1 MTYTFKLARR
11 LAVSRNFAM
20 LPVLL
25 LFAGCTGDATSP
37 ENSPN
42 DVPGSGIYAWR
53 PQESTPVALLVSPS
67 SVIVETNQLL
77 QFRAR
82 GRNRAGDE
90 VLAPVTWS
98 TTGGTILPDGRFSA
112 ASVGTYQITGRTR
125 TREGEEMVQTST
137 INVVRRQ
144 SRLKSIDVTPGSAT
158 LNPGVTQTFAA
169 IGRLAND
176 DTVPIG
182 VTWSA
187 KGGTIDAGGLYVAG
201 DSAGTFKVIATKN
214 LSALADTATIT
225 ISAPPSPPPSDSVP
239 TPPTIPVEPLPPA
252 PDTTPTL
259 PPPPPPPPPA
269 PVLAQVALLP
279 GSATLAPGT
288 TKQFSAYGR
297 TTTGDS
303 VAVNVVFS
311 ATGGTVT
318 AGGLFTAG
326 SLAGSFRVIASV
338 GGLADTSTV
347 TVTQPLGSGSGFSGI
362 TFGPYH
368 VPPDSLGRPGFYYS
382 GGTRNGYPGTLLS
395 ELSKARAAKGR
406 VAISLLRAKTQDAT
420 GKLSVATTKSYIAT
434 WPDISSYVA
443 DGTVVGIIV
452 SDDITWP
459 DAWGG
464 ERPPLA
470 RVDSIALL
478 VKNRWP
484 NAVTMVRAAPTHLVG
499 RTWRWLETGWAQYD
513 GPYRSGPPAT
523 YRANQVASAKA
534 LRLGLVLS
542 LNVLNGGCGPVELGA
557 CMPEA
562 PGTSILGTFADAE
575 SVRRYQMSAA
585 EVLHYGRTFLAESYN
600 CAFIHWQW
608 SPIWTADRP
617 LSQLEG
623 VKAFDTRPD
632 VQAAMTELSSIARQ
646 RQSTSCLQR

>member
-1 MTYTFKLARR
+1 
-11 LAVSRNFAM
+11 M

-25 LFAGCTGDATSP
+25 LVAGCTGGDATSP

-67 SVIVETNQLL
+67 RVIVETNQLL

-90 VLAPVTWS
+90 VVAPVTWS

-112 ASVGTYQITGRTR
+112 ASVGTYQVTGRTR
-125 TREGEEMVQTST
+125 TREGTEMVQTSA

-144 SRLKSIDVTPGSAT
+144 SKLKSIEVTPVSAT

-182 VTWSA
+182 VSWSA

-201 DSAGTFKVIATKN
+201 DTAGTFKVIATKN
-214 LSALADTATIT
+214 ASTLADTATIT
-225 ISAPPSPPPSDSVP
+225 ISAPPSPPPPSDSVP
-239 TPPTIPVEPLPPA
+239 TPPTIPVEPV
-252 PDTTPTL
+252 
-259 PPPPPPPPPA
+259 PPPPDTAPTPPPPA
-269 PVLAQVALLP
+269 PVLAQVTLLP
-279 GSATLAPGT
+279 ASATLAPGT

-297 TTTGDS
+297 TTVGDS

-318 AGGLFTAG
+318 AAGLYTAG
-326 SLAGSFRVIASV
+326 SSAGSFRVIASAE
-338 GGLADTSTV
+338 GLADTSTV

-368 VPPDSLGRPGFYYS
+368 VPLDSLGRPGFYYS
-382 GGTRNGYPGTLLS
+382 GGTRNGVPLTLLS
-395 ELSKARAAKGR
+395 DLSKVRAVKSR

-420 GKLSVATTKSYIAT
+420 GRLSVATTQAYIAT
-434 WPDISSYVA
+434 WPDISSYIA

-484 NAVTMVRAAPTHLVG
+484 NAVTMVRATPTQLVG

-523 YRANQVASAKA
+523 YRANQAASAKA
-534 LRLGLVLS
+534 QRLGLVLS

-562 PGTSILGTFADAE
+562 PGTSILGTFADAA

-585 EVLHYGRTFLAESYN
+585 EVLHYGKTFLAEPYN

-608 SPIWTADRP
+608 SPIWTANRP
-617 LSQLEG
+617 AEQLAG
-623 VKAFDTRPD
+623 VQAFDTRPD

-646 RQSTSCLQR
+646 RPFTSCLQR

>member
-1 MTYTFKLARR
+1 
-11 LAVSRNFAM
+11 M

-25 LFAGCTGDATSP
+25 LVAGCTGGDATSP

-67 SVIVETNQLL
+67 RVIVETNQLL

-90 VLAPVTWS
+90 VVAPVTWS

-112 ASVGTYQITGRTR
+112 ASVGTYQVTGRTR
-125 TREGEEMVQTST
+125 TREGTEMVQTSA

-144 SRLKSIDVTPGSAT
+144 SKLKSIEVTPVSAT

-182 VTWSA
+182 VSWSA

-201 DSAGTFKVIATKN
+201 DTAGTFKVIATKN
-214 LSALADTATIT
+214 ASTLADTATIT
-225 ISAPPSPPPSDSVP
+225 ISAPPSPPPPSDSVP
-239 TPPTIPVEPLPPA
+239 TPPTIPVEPV
-252 PDTTPTL
+252 
-259 PPPPPPPPPA
+259 PPPPDTAPTPPPPA
-269 PVLAQVALLP
+269 PVLAQVTLLP
-279 GSATLAPGT
+279 ASTTLAPGT

-297 TTTGDS
+297 TTVGDS

-318 AGGLFTAG
+318 AAGLYTAG
-326 SLAGSFRVIASV
+326 SSAGSFRVIASAE
-338 GGLADTSTV
+338 GLADTSTV

-368 VPPDSLGRPGFYYS
+368 VPLDSLGRPGFYYS
-382 GGTRNGYPGTLLS
+382 GGTRNGVPLTLLS
-395 ELSKARAAKGR
+395 DLSKVRAVKSR

-420 GKLSVATTKSYIAT
+420 GRLSVATTQAYIAT
-434 WPDISSYVA
+434 WPDISSYIA

-484 NAVTMVRAAPTHLVG
+484 NAVTMVRATPTQLVG

-523 YRANQVASAKA
+523 YRANQAASAKA
-534 LRLGLVLS
+534 QRLGLVLS

-562 PGTSILGTFADAE
+562 PGTSILGTFADAA

-585 EVLHYGRTFLAESYN
+585 EVLHYGKTFLAEPYN

-608 SPIWTADRP
+608 SPIWTANRP
-617 LSQLEG
+617 AEQLAG
-623 VKAFDTRPD
+623 VQAFDTRPD

-646 RQSTSCLQR
+646 RPFTSCLQR

>member
-11 LAVSRNFAM
+11 LAVSRNFRM

-25 LFAGCTGDATSP
+25 LVAGCTGGDATSP

-67 SVIVETNQLL
+67 RVIVETNQLL

-90 VLAPVTWS
+90 VVAPVTWS

-112 ASVGTYQITGRTR
+112 ASVGTYQVTGRTR
-125 TREGEEMVQTST
+125 TREGTEMVQTSA

-144 SRLKSIDVTPGSAT
+144 SKLKSIEVTPVSAT

-182 VTWSA
+182 VSWSA

-201 DSAGTFKVIATKN
+201 DTAGTFKVIATKN
-214 LSALADTATIT
+214 ASTLADTATIT
-225 ISAPPSPPPSDSVP
+225 ISAPPSPPPPSDSVP
-239 TPPTIPVEPLPPA
+239 TPPTIPVEPV
-252 PDTTPTL
+252 
-259 PPPPPPPPPA
+259 PPPPDTAPTPPPPA
-269 PVLAQVALLP
+269 PVLAQVTLLP
-279 GSATLAPGT
+279 ASTTLAPGT

-297 TTTGDS
+297 TTVGDS

-318 AGGLFTAG
+318 AAGLYTAG
-326 SLAGSFRVIASV
+326 SSAGSFRVIASAE
-338 GGLADTSTV
+338 GLADTSTV

-368 VPPDSLGRPGFYYS
+368 VPLDSLGRPGFYYS
-382 GGTRNGYPGTLLS
+382 GGTRNGVPLTLLS
-395 ELSKARAAKGR
+395 DLSKVRAVKSR

-420 GKLSVATTKSYIAT
+420 GRLSVATTQAYIAT
-434 WPDISSYVA
+434 WPDISSYIA

-484 NAVTMVRAAPTHLVG
+484 NAVTMVRATPTQLVG

-523 YRANQVASAKA
+523 YRANQAASAKA
-534 LRLGLVLS
+534 QRLGLVLS

-562 PGTSILGTFADAE
+562 PGTSILGTFADAA

-585 EVLHYGRTFLAESYN
+585 EVLHYGKTFLAEPYN

-608 SPIWTADRP
+608 SPIWTANRP
-617 LSQLEG
+617 AEQLAG
-623 VKAFDTRPD
+623 VQAFDTRPD

-646 RQSTSCLQR
+646 RPFTSCLQR

>member
-11 LAVSRNFAM
+11 LAVSRNFRM

-25 LFAGCTGDATSP
+25 LVAGCTGGDATSP
-37 ENSPN
+37 EHSPN

-67 SVIVETNQLL
+67 SVVAETNQLL

-90 VLAPVTWS
+90 VVAPVTWS
-98 TTGGTILPDGRFSA
+98 TTGGTILPDGRFAA
-112 ASVGTYQITGRTR
+112 ASVGTYQVTGRTR
-125 TREGEEMVQTST
+125 TREGQELVQTST

-144 SRLKSIDVTPGSAT
+144 SRLKSIDVTPGTAT

-169 IGRLAND
+169 VGRLAND

-182 VTWSA
+182 VSWSA
-187 KGGTIDAGGLYVAG
+187 KGGTIDAGGLYLAG
-201 DSAGTFKVIATKN
+201 DTAGTFKVIATKN
-214 LSALADTATIT
+214 ASTLADTATIT
-225 ISAPPSPPPSDSVP
+225 ITAPPSPPPTDSVP
-239 TPPTIPVEPLPPA
+239 TPPTIPVEPVPPP
-252 PDTTPTL
+252 PDTTPT
-259 PPPPPPPPPA
+259 PPPPA
-269 PVLAQVALLP
+269 PVLAKVTLLP
-279 GSATLAPGT
+279 ASVTLAPST
-288 TKQFSAYGR
+288 TKRFSAYGR
-297 TTTGDS
+297 TTVGDS
-303 VAVNVVFS
+303 IAVNVVFS

-318 AGGLFTAG
+318 AAGLYTAG
-326 SLAGSFRVIASV
+326 LSAGAFRVIASAE
-338 GGLADTSTV
+338 GLADTSTV
-347 TVTQPLGSGSGFSGI
+347 TITQPLGSGSGFSGI
-362 TFGPYH
+362 AFGPYH
-368 VPPDSLGRPGFYYS
+368 VPLDSLGKPGFYYS
-382 GGTRNGYPGTLLS
+382 GGTRNGVPLTLLS
-395 ELSKARAAKGR
+395 DLSKVRAVKSR

-420 GKLSVATTKSYIAT
+420 GKLSVATTRAYIAT

-562 PGTSILGTFADAE
+562 PGTSILGTFADAG

-585 EVLHYGRTFLAESYN
+585 EVLHYGKTFLAESYN
-600 CAFIHWQW
+600 CSFIHWQW

-617 LSQLEG
+617 PEQLAG

-632 VQAAMTELSSIARQ
+632 VRAAMTELSSIARQ
-646 RQSTSCLQR
+646 RPFTSCLQR

>member
-11 LAVSRNFAM
+11 LAVSRNLSM

-25 LFAGCTGDATSP
+25 LFAGCAGGDATSP
-37 ENSPN
+37 DNSPN

-53 PQESTPVALLVSPS
+53 PRESTPVVLLVSPS
-67 SVIVETNQLL
+67 SVIAETNQLL

-90 VLAPVTWS
+90 VVAPVTWS

-112 ASVGTYQITGRTR
+112 ASVGMYQVSGRTR
-125 TREGEEMVQTST
+125 TREGKEMVQTST

-144 SRLKSIDVTPGSAT
+144 PKLKSIVVTPSSMT
-158 LNPGVTQTFAA
+158 MNPGVTQTFAA
-169 IGRLAND
+169 IGRLAGG

-187 KGGTIDAGGLYVAG
+187 KGGTIDAGGLFVAG
-201 DSAGTFKVIATKN
+201 DSAGTFKVIAVKN
-214 LSALADTATIT
+214 ASTMADTATIT
-225 ISAPPSPPPSDSVP
+225 ISAPPPPPPSDSVP
-239 TPPTIPVEPLPPA
+239 TPPIIPVEPAPPA

-259 PPPPPPPPPA
+259 PPPPPPPPA

-279 GSATLAPGT
+279 GSVTLAPGT
-288 TKQFSAYGR
+288 NRQFSAYGR
-297 TTTGDS
+297 TTAGDS
-303 VAVNVVFS
+303 IGVTAVFS

-326 SLAGSFRVIASV
+326 SSAGSFRVIASV

-362 TFGPYH
+362 AFGPYH
-368 VPPDSLGRPGFYYS
+368 VPLDSLGRPNFYYS
-382 GGTRNGYPGTLLS
+382 GGTRNGVPATLLS
-395 ELSKARAAKGR
+395 DLSKVRAARSR
-406 VAISLLRAKTQDAT
+406 VAISLLRLKTQDAT
-420 GKLSVATTKSYIAT
+420 GKLSVATTQAYIAT
-434 WPDISSYVA
+434 WPDISSYLA
-443 DGTVVGIIV
+443 DGTVVGVIV
-452 SDDITWP
+452 ADDITWP

-484 NAVTMVRAAPTHLVG
+484 NAVTMVRATPTQLVG

-523 YRANQVASAKA
+523 YRANQTASAKA

-562 PGTSILGTFADAE
+562 PGTSILGTFADAG

-585 EVLHYGRTFLAESYN
+585 EVLHYGRIFLAEPYN
-600 CAFIHWQW
+600 CAFIQWQW
-608 SPIWTADRP
+608 SPIWTAARP
-617 LSQLEG
+617 LEQLLG
-623 VKAFDTRPD
+623 VQAFDTRSD
-632 VQAAMTELSSIARQ
+632 VRAAMTELSSIARQ
-646 RQSTSCLQR
+646 HPSTSCLQR